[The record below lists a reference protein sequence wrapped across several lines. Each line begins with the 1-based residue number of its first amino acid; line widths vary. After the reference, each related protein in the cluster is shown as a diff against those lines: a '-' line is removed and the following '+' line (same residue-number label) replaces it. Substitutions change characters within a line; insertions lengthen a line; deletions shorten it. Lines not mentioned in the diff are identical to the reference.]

1 MSYSEIILCALV
13 LVLLV
18 SQFMVMRQ
26 QQKLLD
32 DVEDMEMQRD
42 MLASIAALALQ
53 GELTLD
59 DFRQELDE
67 VISETGIEDSYE

>member
-1 MSYSEIILCALV
+1 MSYSEISLCALV
-13 LVLLV
+13 VVLLV

>member
-13 LVLLV
+13 VVLLV

-59 DFRQELDE
+59 DFRRELDE
-67 VISETGIEDSYE
+67 VISETGIEDSCE

>member
-1 MSYSEIILCALV
+1 MSYSEVILCALV

-67 VISETGIEDSYE
+67 VISEPGSEDSYE

>member
-67 VISETGIEDSYE
+67 VISEPGSEDSYE